1 MRYWCNIMPMF
12 FVRIYAKKHGERLNV
27 PGVGICVVP
36 FDDVLIVVVREQK
49 P

>member
-1 MRYWCNIMPMF
+1 MF
-12 FVRIYAKKHGERLNV
+12 LVRIYAKKHGERFQV

-36 FDDVLIVVVREQK
+36 FDDVLIVVAKEQK

>member
-1 MRYWCNIMPMF
+1 MPMF
-12 FVRIYAKKHGERLNV
+12 FVRIYAKKHGERFQV

-36 FDDVLIVVVREQK
+36 FDDVLIVVAKEQK